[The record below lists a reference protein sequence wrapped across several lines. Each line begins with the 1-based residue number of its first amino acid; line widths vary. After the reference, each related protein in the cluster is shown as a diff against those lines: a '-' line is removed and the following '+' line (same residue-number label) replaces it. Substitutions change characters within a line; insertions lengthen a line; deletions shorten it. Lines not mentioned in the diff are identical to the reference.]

1 MFLIFVYYYIKWRF
15 DCPGGNC
22 NLGNCKF
29 PRKKNQDF
37 NEIRTHGGLC
47 VSAAVLYQ
55 LSYED
60 PYIGSR
66 PIFLVHLKP
75 WKEWILAWRWCELQK
90 YYFKWRFNHRR
101 GNCNLGNCKF
111 TQKEFRDFNGIQTH
125 SLCVSA
131 AVLYQLSYE
140 DPCIGSRPICWVH
153 LNPWKE
159 WSIGYLNFV
168 NCGNTS
174 YFKWRLDCHAVL

>member
-1 MFLIFVYYYIKWRF
+1 M
-15 DCPGGNC
+15 
-22 NLGNCKF
+22 
-29 PRKKNQDF
+29 
-37 NEIRTHGGLC
+37 
-47 VSAAVLYQ
+47 
-55 LSYED
+55 
-60 PYIGSR
+60 
-66 PIFLVHLKP
+66 PICWVRLKP
-75 WKEWILAWRWCELQK
+75 CKEWILAWRRCELQK
-90 YYFKWRFNHRR
+90 YYFKWRFNHRQ

-111 TQKEFRDFNGIQTH
+111 TQKEFWDFNGIQTH

-174 YFKWRLDCHAVL
+174 YFKWKFDCHAVLYEKFTGTQCLEIQGAQHMRFMEKLTQDFLLAQEQMYLVSGATGHF